1 MDNFAAA
8 TLARLQP
15 ACSSPYALFA
25 FFSHFQWVAQLTGE
39 SAHDHHHDHS
49 SLARRPGV
57 DLPYHLLV
65 RPLHAAGLIW
75 GLKLPKCDLPP
86 PDE

>member
-1 MDNFAAA
+1 MLIIVSGF
-8 TLARLQP
+8 
-15 ACSSPYALFA
+15 ALFA

-75 GLKLPKCDLPP
+75 GLKLPK
-86 PDE
+86 